1 MKEAVKKL
9 IESTDELMNKL
20 VKETVNS
27 DTLKNMSADDLS
39 EIKQCF
45 KVIDASEEILLAE
58 ADKLDQIEDKLDKL
72 LEIESRKI
80 ES

>member
-1 MKEAVKKL
+1 MKEAVKNL
-9 IESTDELMNKL
+9 IESMDELM
-20 VKETVNS
+20 KETVNR

-39 EIKQCF
+39 GIKQCF
-45 KVIDASEEILLAE
+45 KVIDASKELLLAE
-58 ADKLDQIEDKLDKL
+58 ADKLDRIEDKLDKL